1 LGLNEEILSQL
12 PQDEWDYGSPTHY
25 FGLDHGATGTPRLD
39 ILGSAATVTDIMTN
53 AANSFNAFKPLVK
66 QDYRLIKLFG
76 KKIITYEGGQHFVGN
91 SFGIP
96 YPYQQAMWDAQNS
109 QLMYNMYDMIHDTIR
124 SWGCELATNF
134 SLASV
139 QESVYGSWGVIPDI
153 DIQPPYMTTA
163 KKYQALLDN
172 LPLAACRSTSQ
183 WTGSSSN
190 LWSDVCNWDKTKL
203 PQINST
209 VYIPNNSPYQ
219 PLVDVPTEIKMISLA
234 TNAMLTV
241 LTGIQLTL
249 NGE

>member
-1 LGLNEEILSQL
+1 M
-12 PQDEWDYGSPTHY
+12 H
-25 FGLDHGATGTPRLD
+25 
-39 ILGSAATVTDIMTN
+39 
-53 AANSFNAFKPLVK
+53 
-66 QDYRLIKLFG
+66 
-76 KKIITYEGGQHFVGN
+76 KI
-91 SFGIP
+91 
-96 YPYQQAMWDAQNS
+96 AK
-109 QLMYNMYDMIHDTIR
+109 LMYNMYDMIHDTIR
-124 SWGCELATNF
+124 SWGNELATNF

-153 DIQPPYMTTA
+153 DVQPPYMTTA

-172 LPLAACRSTSQ
+172 LPPAACRSTYQ
-183 WTGSSSN
+183 WTGRSSN